1 MRVIVARFL
10 FKHGRKRI
18 MDKVRLESRI
28 DTVSGIAS
36 RSMSWR
42 RGESRKSDEKSSK
55 KHKDHSIDVEML
67 IIKDGVE
74 TIRKEDQGWCLER
87 KGGRGR
93 LTRKLICLGS
103 KALFL
108 DICQGLIF
116 KYAFAEP

>member
-1 MRVIVARFL
+1 MKDNESDSCKVL

-42 RGESRKSDEKSSK
+42 RGESRKSDEISSK

-67 IIKDGVE
+67 IIIKDGVE
-74 TIRKEDQGWCLER
+74 TIKME
-87 KGGRGR
+87 
-93 LTRKLICLGS
+93 
-103 KALFL
+103 
-108 DICQGLIF
+108 
-116 KYAFAEP
+116 